1 MPFEDARPEIHFDNL
16 HELSDNGFDDLNIVE
31 NDDYLNTVDFDIPA
45 PIVELTEYETFNNQN
60 QDKFAPL
67 HNLGYKLVMQEV
79 PIEF

>member
-16 HELSDNGFDDLNIVE
+16 HEISQNVFDDLNIVE
-31 NDDYLNTVDFDIPA
+31 NDDYLNAIDFEIPA
-45 PIVELTEYETFNNQN
+45 PIVQLTECGGFNQP

-67 HNLGYKLVMQEV
+67 QNLGYKLVMQEV